1 MGGLGGV
8 DVWVPGWCGSNF
20 CSDDLGSMG
29 PWKMALINKITFV
42 EIFPWYVSKNWRE
55 SKNAMG

>member
-42 EIFPWYVSKNWRE
+42 EIFPWYE
-55 SKNAMG
+55 I